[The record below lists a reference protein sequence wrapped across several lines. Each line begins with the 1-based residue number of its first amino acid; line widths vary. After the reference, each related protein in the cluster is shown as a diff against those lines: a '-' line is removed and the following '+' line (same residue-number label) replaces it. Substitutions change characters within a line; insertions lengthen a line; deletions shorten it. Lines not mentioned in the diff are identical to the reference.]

1 MAVHFRKD
9 GGPEAKTQWRK
20 ILLVLP
26 SQFQNKNNSNNQVN
40 SNFGKV
46 QYLVCKVVL
55 PNQTYA
61 RSCKMTNIIVNIS
74 S

>member
-9 GGPEAKTQWRK
+9 GGPEAKTKWRK
-20 ILLVLP
+20 ILLDLP
-26 SQFQNKNNSNNQVN
+26 SQFQNKNNNNN

-55 PNQTYA
+55 PNKIYA
-61 RSCKMTNIIVNIS
+61 TSCKMTNIIVNIS